1 MNKTQFRID
10 KRLLNS
16 ILKEIELNMNKIQI
30 RQGWQRL
37 RSISKE
43 LSLMLEMLL
52 IELECLQ
59 IIKLLLIKTE
69 HHKVFRAKL
78 TEMEMT

>member
-1 MNKTQFRID
+1 LNKTQFRID

-16 ILKEIELNMNKIQI
+16 IL
-30 RQGWQRL
+30 
-37 RSISKE
+37 KE